1 MKKLFFCLLLL
12 STSASAQTSNFYGA
26 EGDYLGTMQSAGNNN
41 FIYGRNGDYIGS
53 TAPAGRN
60 TFVYDGNGNF
70 VGTIMN
76 NNQGRQ

>member
-1 MKKLFFCLLLL
+1 MRYAIIFLTLTT
-12 STSASAQTSNFYGA
+12 TSAFAQTSNFYGSNG
-26 EGDYLGTMQSAGNNN
+26 EYLGTMQGAGNNN

-60 TFVYDGNGNF
+60 TMIYDGDGNF

-76 NNQGRQ
+76 NNQGRE

>member
-1 MKKLFFCLLLL
+1 MKTIIAIITLV
-12 STSASAQTSNFYGA
+12 STPALAQTSNFYGSNG
-26 EGDYLGTMQSAGNNN
+26 EYVGTMQGAGNNN
-41 FIYGRNGDYIGS
+41 FIYNRNGEYVGS

-76 NNQGRQ
+76 NRQGRE

>member
-1 MKKLFFCLLLL
+1 MKTLIAIFMLI
-12 STSASAQTSNFYGA
+12 STSAFAQTSNFYGS
-26 EGDYLGTMQSAGNNN
+26 EGDYLGTMQSAGQNN
-41 FIYGRNGDYIGS
+41 FIYGRDGDYIGS

-76 NNQGRQ
+76 NNQGRR

>member
-1 MKKLFFCLLLL
+1 MKTLVAIFTII
-12 STSASAQTSNFYGA
+12 STSAFAQTSNFYGS
-26 EGDYLGTMQSAGNNN
+26 EGEYLGTMQGAGNNN

-53 TAPAGRN
+53 TAPSGRN
-60 TFVYDGNGNF
+60 TVIYDGNGNF